1 MIDQIQGEFS
11 VGAASTLSYEVSA
24 GIGSTLAGININRI
38 DIDTTKNGTQF
49 KVSHRNHCM
58 HSDKNYVIID
68 NVQSDVR
75 PTNILSDINATTTA
89 NISVTN
95 VPNSLALR
103 MLELVAQ
110 DMLSDGELI
119 SYTGVSGNTPES
131 PPEVSILRS
140 QHRIRNR

>member
-1 MIDQIQGEFS
+1 MLG
-11 VGAASTLSYEVSA
+11 ASTLSYEVSA
-24 GIGSTLAGININRI
+24 GIGSTLGININRI

-95 VPNSLALR
+95 ASNSLTLR
-103 MLELVAQ
+103 MLELLPVTQ
-110 DMLSDGELI
+110 DML
-119 SYTGVSGNTPES
+119 
-131 PPEVSILRS
+131 
-140 QHRIRNR
+140 